1 MTEVWKLVHSERAAL
16 VADLRDV
23 SGVRWDTPSLCPG
36 WTVHDVLAHLV
47 DTARTTRGRFV
58 VGMLRARMDFDRQN
72 EHGIARARGATPEE
86 TLRRFAESVPMTATP
101 PAPLATRLVEMVVH
115 GEDVRRPLGI
125 VRTYAPAAVAGA
137 LALQIRTSTSFG
149 GARETVAGLRLSA
162 TDTGLV
168 VGSGPEVRG
177 TALALLLA
185 ISGRP
190 PGDDAL
196 TGPGAGALARAE

>member
-1 MTEVWKLVHSERAAL
+1 
-16 VADLRDV
+16 
-23 SGVRWDTPSLCPG
+23 
-36 WTVHDVLAHLV
+36 
-47 DTARTTRGRFV
+47 
-58 VGMLRARMDFDRQN
+58 
-72 EHGIARARGATPEE
+72 
-86 TLRRFAESVPMTATP
+86 MTATP

-137 LALQIRTSTSFG
+137 LALQVRTSTSFG